1 MRVRPG
7 ILVSLILLVSGV
19 VHADEVQEATVRVG
33 VTSAVSLPQPLLLG
47 VRLRPSAAPDW
58 ESFFEGG
65 WFRYGF
71 GSGKR
76 TLSTATLK
84 GGARYH
90 PFSNGWFVAGELG
103 FRWVDLVVD
112 ISNLKLDGVSLAD
125 TAVARLGTLFGGLLV
140 GGEWSVSDRLSL
152 GFDLGV
158 QLALL
163 HAGSIL
169 IHAAP
174 DQEAGTDNTVSDRK
188 AMERISGLPLPQ
200 IAVLRLVWYL

>member
-1 MRVRPG
+1 MRVRSG
-7 ILVSLILLVSGV
+7 ILASLILLASGV
-19 VHADEVQEATVRVG
+19 ARADEVPAGVRIG

-76 TLSTATLK
+76 ALSSATLK

-125 TAVARLGTLFGGLLV
+125 TAVARLGTLFGGLLI
-140 GGEWSVSDRLSL
+140 GGEWSLSERLAL

-163 HAGSIL
+163 HAGSIT

-188 AMERISGLPLPQ
+188 AMDRISGLPLPQ
-200 IAVLRLVWYL
+200 IAILRLVWYL